1 MKTVQKYEEIEQYI
15 LNLIAEQNLKP
26 GNKIPTE
33 IELCKQSG
41 YSRMTINKALN
52 HLADAGHI
60 VRTRGKGSFVA
71 SPSVHKQISQF
82 RSFTD
87 DMRSIGLKAGS
98 KLLSYSVIQAKQNPI
113 IQQKLQLE
121 DDDLVH
127 DFVRLRT
134 GNDTP
139 IALSHTWISEKLIP
153 VIPPAQLEH
162 SLITYLVEQYSI
174 KPEHG
179 EFEFSAKIP
188 TSEQKM
194 LLQLNNQEALLL
206 SAHTTYG
213 DFHGEILPYE
223 YVETPYNSDLY
234 TYTLS
239 IKV

>member
-33 IELCKQSG
+33 IELCRQSG

-179 EFEFSAKIP
+179 
-188 TSEQKM
+188 
-194 LLQLNNQEALLL
+194 
-206 SAHTTYG
+206 
-213 DFHGEILPYE
+213 
-223 YVETPYNSDLY
+223 
-234 TYTLS
+234 
-239 IKV
+239 

>member
-33 IELCKQSG
+33 IELCRQSG

-52 HLADAGHI
+52 HLADEGHI

-71 SPSVHKQISQF
+71 SPSVYKQVQQF

-87 DMRSIGLKAGS
+87 DMQSIGLKAGS
-98 KLLSYSVIQAKQNPI
+98 KLLSYSVIQAKENPTV
-113 IQQKLQLE
+113 QQMLQLE

-139 IALSHTWISEKLIP
+139 IATSHT
-153 VIPPAQLEH
+153 
-162 SLITYLVEQYSI
+162 
-174 KPEHG
+174 
-179 EFEFSAKIP
+179 
-188 TSEQKM
+188 
-194 LLQLNNQEALLL
+194 
-206 SAHTTYG
+206 
-213 DFHGEILPYE
+213 
-223 YVETPYNSDLY
+223 
-234 TYTLS
+234 
-239 IKV
+239 

>member
-26 GNKIPTE
+26 
-33 IELCKQSG
+33 
-41 YSRMTINKALN
+41 
-52 HLADAGHI
+52 GHI

-162 SLITYLVEQYSI
+162 SLITYLVVKQSGSSSF
-174 KPEHG
+174 KC
-179 EFEFSAKIP
+179 
-188 TSEQKM
+188 
-194 LLQLNNQEALLL
+194 
-206 SAHTTYG
+206 TYN
-213 DFHGEILPYE
+213 IW
-223 YVETPYNSDLY
+223 
-234 TYTLS
+234 
-239 IKV
+239 

>member
-52 HLADAGHI
+52 HLTDEGHI

-71 SPSVHKQISQF
+71 SPSVHKQVQQF

-87 DMRSIGLKAGS
+87 DMQSIGLKAGS
-98 KLLSYSVIQAKQNPI
+98 KLLSYSVIQAKENPTV
-113 IQQKLQLE
+113 QQMLQLE

-188 TSEQKM
+188 TAEQKK

-223 YVETPYNSDLY
+223 YVETSYNSDLY